1 MRELKNIKGS
11 RFNKRRSG
19 FNAGYLLALAIGIV
33 VIAAIVLT
41 VAKVKPKTLSTELT
55 PGKIYLKEYQQKQ
68 KEAPDS
74 ESFTFY
80 KSLEGKEGQIVP
92 LSGNIPMTERK
103 AETDAKP
110 PQPDKILQIEEKIDK
125 NIENMVKKENIYTVQ
140 VAALSSEST
149 INEVVSKLKQL
160 GYSPYLIREDDNNGK
175 KLIKVRIGRFSS
187 IVDAQ
192 AIANVLKQGGYDTY
206 VITH

>member
-19 FNAGYLLALAIGIV
+19 FNARHLLALAIGTV

-41 VAKVKPKTLSTELT
+41 VSKVKTKTLSSDMT

-68 KEAPDS
+68 KETPDS

-80 KSLEGKEGQIVP
+80 KSLDGKEGQIVP
-92 LSGNIPMTERK
+92 LSGNVSATEK
-103 AETDAKP
+103 KTEGDAKP
-110 PQPDKILQIEEKIDK
+110 PQPEKILQIEEKIDK

-140 VAALSSEST
+140 IAALSNEPT
-149 INEVVSKLKQL
+149 ANEVISKIKQL
-160 GYSPYLIREDDNNGK
+160 GYSPYLVREDDNNGK
-175 KLIKVRIGRFSS
+175 KLIKVRVGRFSS

-192 AIANVLKQGGYDTY
+192 SIANVLKQGGYDTY
-206 VITH
+206 VIKN